1 MEREFSSGGL
11 VLRFMRK
18 KWHLAVIE
26 PAGRE
31 NESGKPLLALPK
43 GWINAGEKPPEAAL
57 REVREETGIEAQVIA
72 KLGDIKYVYVRKWSD
87 GARVFKVVSF
97 YLLRYVTGDI
107 GNISAAMRKEVL
119 RALWV
124 PLDEAPES
132 LAYKGERQM
141 AEKALEYAA
150 EHPKLETVDAET
162 TEPG

>member
-1 MEREFSSGGL
+1 M
-11 VLRFMRK
+11 LRRMQE

-31 NESGKPLLALPK
+31 SDIGKPLLALPK
-43 GWINAGEKPPEAAL
+43 GWIDPGEKADKTAL

-72 KLGDIKYVYVRKWSD
+72 KLGDVKYVYVRKWSD

-107 GNISAAMRKEVL
+107 GNISAAMRSEVL
-119 RALWV
+119 RALWI
-124 PLDEAPES
+124 PLEEAPES

-141 AEKALEYAA
+141 AQKALAYVA
-150 EHPKLETVDAET
+150 EHPKLEIA
-162 TEPG
+162 

>member
-11 VLRFMRK
+11 VLRRIDT

-31 NESGKPLLALPK
+31 SESGKPLLALPK
-43 GWINAGEKPPEAAL
+43 GWIDPGEKADTTAL
-57 REVREETGIEAQVIA
+57 REVREETGVEAQVVA
-72 KLGDIKYVYVRKWSD
+72 KLGDVKYVYVRRWSD

-97 YLLRYVTGDI
+97 YLLRYLSGEIGDI
-107 GNISAAMRKEVL
+107 SEAMRREVL
-119 RALWV
+119 RAVWI

-141 AEKALEYAA
+141 AEKALAYVA
-150 EHPKLETVDAET
+150 EHPKLESA
-162 TEPG
+162 